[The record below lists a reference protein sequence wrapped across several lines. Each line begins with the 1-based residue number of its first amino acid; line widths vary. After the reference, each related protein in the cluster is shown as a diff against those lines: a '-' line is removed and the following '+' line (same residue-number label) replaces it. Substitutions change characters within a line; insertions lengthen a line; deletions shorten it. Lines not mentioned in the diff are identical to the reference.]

1 MLPGQSSIVAMP
13 IGPDFDAKDRVK
25 QATNLVDLVSSKINL
40 RRRGPNYLGLCP
52 WHDDKKPSFTV
63 NPVRQRYSCY
73 VCDLHGDV
81 FDFTMKM
88 ESVDFRGALEILAQ
102 AAGIELQ
109 QRGPKTQAGNPDHKP
124 TLFEAMKWVEEQ
136 YHQCLLHSNEAI
148 PVREYLQDR
157 GITQESID
165 KFRVGFAPLAW
176 SWLVDRARS
185 TKFNP
190 KILEACGLI
199 LMTNRGTWHE
209 RFRGRVLFPI
219 RDTQDRP
226 IALGGRV
233 VPGIYGSEDEPKG
246 KYYNSTETRLFSK
259 SDNLYGLDIAR
270 GSLQKS
276 KNKKLTI
283 VEGYTD
289 VIAAHQAGVPNV
301 VAALGTALNERHIR
315 LIKRFADTITLVLDG
330 DDAGQTRTNE
340 VLDLFVT
347 SDVDLR
353 ILTLPEGTDPFD
365 LCMSQGGETFQQ
377 LVDGAPDAITHRIRS
392 ETEGI
397 DLLNETHAATQALNN
412 ILTTLAGIPTTE
424 IAASAAKQ
432 LRQDQLIG
440 RLSRQFQIDAD
451 RIRGRLNEIRNS
463 LRPRNYQHTES
474 TPDGGPENPPHFEF
488 SSFVGKEREL
498 LQLLILYPSLLDTA
512 VEKVSSDQFVEGPL
526 KAIYRIMDDFFHEG
540 REVDHDSM
548 MLELHDPVLRNVI
561 SRLYDEA
568 ESKKETESQDSTS
581 FGLDVN
587 QQFDSVLAA
596 FEDEVIAN
604 DHRAKVSQLQQ
615 KALDK
620 EEELAALE
628 ELLNQTKQ
636 RHGL

>member
-1 MLPGQSSIVAMP
+1 MP

-25 QATNLVDLVSSKINL
+25 QATSIVDLVSRTINL
-40 RRRGPNYLGLCP
+40 RRQGPNYVGLCP
-52 WHDDKKPSFTV
+52 WHDDKRPSFTV
-63 NPVRQRYSCY
+63 NPVRQRFSCF

-102 AAGIELQ
+102 AAGIVLKQ
-109 QRGPKTQAGNPDHKP
+109 HGPKTEPGNPDHKP

-176 SWLVDRARS
+176 SWLVDRCRS
-185 TKFNP
+185 TRFTP

-199 LMTNRGTWHE
+199 LMNNRGTWYE

-233 VPGIYGSEDEPKG
+233 VPGIYGTEDEPKG
-246 KYYNSTETRLFSK
+246 KYYNSTETRLFTK
-259 SDNLYGLDIAR
+259 SDNLYGLNIALEGLR
-270 GSLQKS
+270 KADDKS
-276 KNKKLTI
+276 LTI

-289 VIAAHQAGVPNV
+289 VIAAHQAGVTNV

-315 LIKRFADTITLVLDG
+315 LIKRFADSITLVLDG
-330 DDAGQTRTNE
+330 DDAGQRRTSE

-353 ILTLPEGTDPFD
+353 ILTLPEGMDPFD
-365 LCMSQGGETFQQ
+365 LCMKQGGEAFQKMIE
-377 LVDGAPDAITHRIRS
+377 GAPDAISHRIRT
-392 ETEGI
+392 ETKGV
-397 DLLNETHAATQALNN
+397 DLLNQTHAATKALNN
-412 ILTTLAGIPTTE
+412 ILKTLAGIPASE

-432 LRQDQLIG
+432 LRQQQLIG
-440 RLSRQFQIDAD
+440 RLSRQFQIDSEHIS
-451 RIRGRLNEIRNS
+451 RRLNEIRNS
-463 LRPRNYQHTES
+463 LRPRNYDADADSKNMVPAKIQTV
-474 TPDGGPENPPHFEF
+474 DF

-498 LQLLILYPSLLDTA
+498 LQLLILQPALLDTA
-512 VEKVSSDQFVEGPL
+512 VEKVSPDQFVAGPL
-526 KAIYRIMDDFFHEG
+526 KAIYQIMDDFFHDE
-540 REVDHDSM
+540 REVDHDSL
-548 MLELHDPVLRNVI
+548 MLEVQDPVLRNVI
-561 SRLYDEA
+561 ARLYDEA
-568 ESKKETESQDSTS
+568 ASKNELESGDSTS
-581 FGLDVN
+581 FALDMN

>member
-1 MLPGQSSIVAMP
+1 MP
-13 IGPDFDAKDRVK
+13 IGPDHDAKDRVK
-25 QATNLVDLVSSKINL
+25 QATNIVDLVSSKINL
-40 RRRGPNYLGLCP
+40 RRMGANYVGLCP
-52 WHDDKKPSFTV
+52 WHADKKPSFTV
-63 NPVRQRYSCY
+63 NPVRQRYSCW

-102 AAGIELQ
+102 AAGIELKS
-109 QRGPKTQAGNPDHKP
+109 RGPKAEVGSPDHKP
-124 TLFEAMKWVEEQ
+124 TLFEAMKWVEQQ

-148 PVREYLQDR
+148 PVREYLQER
-157 GITQESID
+157 GITQESIN
-165 KFRVGFAPLAW
+165 KFQVGFAPLAW
-176 SWLVDRARS
+176 SWLVDRARK

-190 KILEACGLI
+190 KILEACGLV
-199 LMTNRGTWHE
+199 LMNSRGSWHE

-219 RDTQDRP
+219 RDTQNRC

-233 VPGIYGSEDEPKG
+233 VPGIYGTEEEPKG

-259 SDNLYGLDIAR
+259 SDNLYGLNIALEGLR
-270 GSLQKS
+270 KS
-276 KNKKLTI
+276 KTKALTI

-289 VIAAHQAGVPNV
+289 VVAAHQAGVSNV

-315 LIKRFADTITLVLDG
+315 LIKRFADSITLVLDG
-330 DDAGQTRTNE
+330 DDAGQRRTNE

-353 ILTLPEGTDPFD
+353 ILTLDEGVDPFD
-365 LCMSQGGETFQQ
+365 FCMNQGGEAFQA
-377 LVDGAPDAITHRIRS
+377 LVETAPDAITHRIRS
-392 ETEGI
+392 ETAGI
-397 DLLNETHAATQALNN
+397 DLLNQTHAATQALDN
-412 ILTTLAGIPTTE
+412 ILKTLAGIPASE

-432 LRQDQLIG
+432 LREQQLIG
-440 RLSRQFQIDAD
+440 RLSRQFQIDVAH
-451 RIRGRLNEIRNS
+451 IRARLSEIRNS
-463 LRPRNYQHTES
+463 IRPKKNLEIPNEPAAPKAPAFS
-474 TPDGGPENPPHFEF
+474 TFD
-488 SSFVGKEREL
+488 GKEREL
-498 LQLLILYPSLLDTA
+498 LQLLILHPELLDTA
-512 VEKVSSDQFVEGPL
+512 VEKVSAEQFVEGPL

-540 REVDHDSM
+540 SDVGHDSL
-548 MLELHDPVLRNVI
+548 MLEVHDPILRNII

-568 ESKKETESQDSTS
+568 TTKTEIDDSDDTS

-596 FEDEVIAN
+596 FENVVISN
-604 DHRAKVSQLQQ
+604 DQQAKVSQLQQ
-615 KALDK
+615 KVLDTK
-620 EEELAALE
+620 EELAALE

>member
-1 MLPGQSSIVAMP
+1 MP
-13 IGPDFDAKDRVK
+13 IGPDHDAKDRVK
-25 QATNLVDLVSSKINL
+25 QATNIVDLVSSKINL
-40 RRRGPNYLGLCP
+40 RRMGANYVGLCP
-52 WHDDKKPSFTV
+52 WHADKKPSFTV
-63 NPVRQRYSCY
+63 NPVRQRYSCW

-102 AAGIELQ
+102 AAGIELKRQ
-109 QRGPKTQAGNPDHKP
+109 GPKAEIGSPDHKP
-124 TLFEAMKWVEEQ
+124 TLFEAMKWVEQQ

-148 PVREYLQDR
+148 PVREYLQER

-165 KFRVGFAPLAW
+165 KFQVGFAPLAW
-176 SWLVDRARS
+176 SWLVDRARK

-190 KILEACGLI
+190 KILEACGLV
-199 LMTNRGTWHE
+199 LMNSRGSWHE

-219 RDTQDRP
+219 RDTQNRC

-233 VPGIYGSEDEPKG
+233 VPGIYGTEEEPKG

-259 SDNLYGLDIAR
+259 SDNLYGLNIALEGLR
-270 GSLQKS
+270 KS
-276 KNKKLTI
+276 KTKALTI

-289 VIAAHQAGVPNV
+289 VVAAHQAGVSNV

-315 LIKRFADTITLVLDG
+315 LIKRFADSITLVLDG
-330 DDAGQTRTNE
+330 DDAGQRRTNE

-353 ILTLPEGTDPFD
+353 ILTLDEGVDPFD
-365 LCMSQGGETFQQ
+365 FCMNQGGEAFQA
-377 LVDGAPDAITHRIRS
+377 LVETAPDAITHRIRS
-392 ETEGI
+392 ETAGI
-397 DLLNETHAATQALNN
+397 DLLNQTHAATQALDN
-412 ILTTLAGIPTTE
+412 ILKTLAGIPASE

-432 LRQDQLIG
+432 LREQQLIG
-440 RLSRQFQIDAD
+440 RLSRQFQIDVAH
-451 RIRGRLNEIRNS
+451 IRARLNEIRNS
-463 LRPRNYQHTES
+463 IRPKKNLEIPNEPAAPKAPAFS
-474 TPDGGPENPPHFEF
+474 TFD
-488 SSFVGKEREL
+488 GKEREL
-498 LQLLILYPSLLDTA
+498 LQLLILHPELLDTA
-512 VEKVSSDQFVEGPL
+512 VEKVSAEQFVEGPL

-540 REVDHDSM
+540 SDVGHDSL
-548 MLELHDPVLRNVI
+548 MLEVHDPILRNNI
-561 SRLYDEA
+561 SPLYDEA
-568 ESKKETESQDSTS
+568 ATKTEIDDSDETS

-596 FEDEVIAN
+596 FENVVINN
-604 DHRAKVSQLQQ
+604 DQQAKVSQLQQ
-615 KALDK
+615 KVLDTK
-620 EEELAALE
+620 EELAALE

>member
-1 MLPGQSSIVAMP
+1 MP
-13 IGPDFDAKDRVK
+13 IGPDFDVKDRVK
-25 QATNLVDLVSSKINL
+25 QATNLVDLVGTRINL
-40 RRRGPNYLGLCP
+40 RRQGPNYVGLCP
-52 WHDDKKPSFTV
+52 WHADKRPSFTV

-88 ESVDFRGALEILAQ
+88 DSVDFRGALEILAQ
-102 AAGIELQ
+102 AAGIQLAQ
-109 QRGPKTQAGNPDHKP
+109 QGPKTEVGSPDHKP
-124 TLFEAMKWVEEQ
+124 TLLEAMKWVEEQ
-136 YHQCLLHSNEAI
+136 YHQCLLNSNEAI
-148 PVREYLQDR
+148 PVREYLQER

-165 KFRVGFAPLAW
+165 KFRIGFAPLAW
-176 SWLVDRARS
+176 SWLVDRSRKS
-185 TKFNP
+185 KFNP

-199 LMTNRGTWHE
+199 MMNQRGTWYE

-219 RDTQDRP
+219 RDTQNRP

-233 VPGIYGSEDEPKG
+233 VPGIYGAEDEPKG

-259 SDNLYGLDIAR
+259 SDNLYGLNIALESVR
-270 GSLQKS
+270 KMP
-276 KNKKLTI
+276 KKALTI

-289 VIAAHQAGVPNV
+289 VVAAHQAGVNNV

-315 LIKRFADTITLVLDG
+315 LIKRFADSITLVLDG
-330 DDAGQTRTNE
+330 DDAGQRRTNE

-353 ILTLPEGTDPFD
+353 ILTLPEGMDPFD
-365 LCMSQGGETFQQ
+365 LCMNEGGDAFQK
-377 LVDGAPDAITHRIRS
+377 LVNDAPDAITHRIRS
-392 ETEGI
+392 ETAGV
-397 DLLNETHAATQALNN
+397 DLLNETHAATKALDN
-412 ILTTLAGIPTTE
+412 ILKTLAGIPASE

-463 LRPRNYQHTES
+463 LRPRSYQAVEAE
-474 TPDGGPENPPHFEF
+474 PKPAAANPPRIEL
-488 SSFVGKEREL
+488 SSFDGKEREL
-498 LQLLILYPSLLDTA
+498 LQLLIIHPTLLDIA
-512 VEKVSSDQFVEGPL
+512 VEKVAPEQFTEGPL
-526 KAIYRIMDDFFHEG
+526 KAIYRIMDDFYHDG
-540 REVDHDSM
+540 RSVDHDSLL
-548 MLELHDPVLRNVI
+548 LEIHDSVLRNVI

-568 ESKKETESQDSTS
+568 ESKKEMRSEDSTS
-581 FGLDVN
+581 FALDMK

-604 DHRAKVSQLQQ
+604 DHRTKVSQLQQ
-615 KALDK
+615 NALDK
-620 EEELAALE
+620 DEEMAALQK
-628 ELLNQTKQ
+628 LLNETKQ
-636 RHGL
+636 RQGL

>member
-1 MLPGQSSIVAMP
+1 MP

-25 QATNLVDLVSSKINL
+25 QATNIVDLVSRSINL
-40 RRRGPNYLGLCP
+40 RRQGANYVGLCP
-52 WHDDKKPSFTV
+52 WHADKKPSFTV
-63 NPVRQRYSCY
+63 NPVRQRYSCW
-73 VCDLHGDV
+73 VCNLHGDV
-81 FDFTMKM
+81 FDYTMKM

-109 QRGPKTQAGNPDHKP
+109 RNGPKTEPGNPDHKP

-136 YHQCLLHSNEAI
+136 YHQCLLSSNEAI
-148 PVREYLQDR
+148 PVREYLQER

-165 KFRVGFAPLAW
+165 KFKIGFAPLAW
-176 SWLVDRARS
+176 SWLVDRARN

-190 KILEACGLI
+190 RILEACGLI
-199 LMTNRGTWHE
+199 LMNNRGTWYE

-233 VPGIYGSEDEPKG
+233 VPGIYGTEDEPKG

-259 SDNLYGLDIAR
+259 SDNLYGLNVAR
-270 GSLQKS
+270 ESVQKS
-276 KNKKLTI
+276 RKLTI

-289 VIAAHQAGVPNV
+289 VIAAHQAGVDNV

-330 DDAGQTRTNE
+330 DDAGQRRTNE

-353 ILTLPEGTDPFD
+353 ILTLPEGMDPFD
-365 LCMSQGGETFQQ
+365 LCMKQGGEAFQTM
-377 LVDGAPDAITHRIRS
+377 VSEAPDAISHRIRS
-392 ETEGI
+392 ETAGI
-397 DLLNETHAATQALNN
+397 DLLNQTHAATQALTN
-412 ILTTLAGIPTTE
+412 ILTTLAGIPASE
-424 IAASAAKQ
+424 IANSAAKQ
-432 LRQDQLIG
+432 LRQEQLIG
-440 RLSRQFQIDAD
+440 RLSRQFQIDAE
-451 RIRGRLNEIRNS
+451 RIRGRLNELRNS
-463 LRPRNYQHTES
+463 LRPRSYSNLEGES
-474 TPDGGPENPPHFEF
+474 EDSTNQPQFFELSAF
-488 SSFVGKEREL
+488 AGKEREL
-498 LQLLILYPSLLDTA
+498 LQLLILNPSLLDTA
-512 VEKVSSDQFVEGPL
+512 VEKVSADQFAEGPL

-540 REVDHDSM
+540 GAVDHDSL
-548 MLELHDPVLRNVI
+548 MLEVHDPVLRNVI
-561 SRLYDEA
+561 SQLYDDA
-568 ESKKETESQDSTS
+568 ESKKETKSEDSTS
-581 FGLDVN
+581 FGLDAN

-615 KALDK
+615 KVLD
-620 EEELAALE
+620 EQEELAALE

>member
-1 MLPGQSSIVAMP
+1 MP

-124 TLFEAMKWVEEQ
+124 TLFEAMKWVVEQ

-165 KFRVGFAPLAW
+165 KFRVGFAPVAW
-176 SWLVDRARS
+176 TWLVDRARN

-190 KILEACGLI
+190 KILEACGLV

-226 IALGGRV
+226 IAFGGRV

-270 GSLQKS
+270 GALQKS
-276 KNKKLTI
+276 KDKKLTI

-289 VIAAHQAGVPNV
+289 VIAAHQNGVGNV

-365 LCMSQGGETFQQ
+365 LCMSQGGEAFQQ
-377 LVDGAPDAITHRIRS
+377 LVDGAPDAISHRIRS

-397 DLLNETHAATQALNN
+397 DLLNETHAATKALNN
-412 ILTTLAGIPTTE
+412 ILTTLAGIPASE
-424 IAASAAKQ
+424 IASSAGKQ

-463 LRPRNYQHTES
+463 LRPRNYNIES
-474 TPDGGPENPPHFEF
+474 IPDGVPNNPPHFEF

-498 LQLLILYPSLLDTA
+498 LQLLILYPALLDTA
-512 VEKVSSDQFVEGPL
+512 VEKVSADQFVEGPL
-526 KAIYRIMDDFFHEG
+526 KAIYRIMDDFYHEG
-540 REVDHDSM
+540 QKVDHDSL

-561 SRLYDEA
+561 SRLYDDA
-568 ESKKETESQDSTS
+568 ESKRETESEDSTS
-581 FGLDVN
+581 FGLDMN
-587 QQFDSVLAA
+587 QQFDSVLAS
-596 FEDEVIAN
+596 FEDEVIAK

-615 KALDK
+615 KALGK